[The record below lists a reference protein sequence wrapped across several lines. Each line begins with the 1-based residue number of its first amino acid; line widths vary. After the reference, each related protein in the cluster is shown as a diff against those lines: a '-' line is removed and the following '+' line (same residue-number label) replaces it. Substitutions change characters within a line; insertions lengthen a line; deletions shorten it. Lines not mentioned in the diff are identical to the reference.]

1 MATYAELLTAAA
13 TDALRQKVRVA
24 CIIAAE
30 TVRSE
35 ADATP
40 NHANRMLWAKA
51 VFMNPEAEG
60 NRMLWAVL
68 AQNKAATL
76 AVILAASDAVVQTNV
91 DAAVNVFAS

>member
-1 MATYAELLTAAA
+1 MATYAELLTASAN
-13 TDALRQKVRVA
+13 DALRQKVRVA

-35 ADATP
+35 AEATP
-40 NHANRMLWAKA
+40 NHANRMLWAKS

-68 AQNKAATL
+68 AQNKAAAL
-76 AVILAASDAVVQTNV
+76 AAILAASDAIVQTNV
-91 DAAVNVFAS
+91 DAAINVFAS